1 MKRRG
6 PGRGRSSEDARF
18 LYLQQISCGTEARGG
33 EPAGYMGSSN
43 CPSNLPDC
51 WFSDMEQ
58 GFLQL
63 TALSPCFLWNQ
74 QAPGGRSWSWR
85 LSQERSLGRTSAGRN
100 CVHLKR
106 IQKGD
111 SPRRK
116 RSDSDITR
124 QPLELKL
131 KDLKPS
137 CGEDENGHR

>member
-6 PGRGRSSEDARF
+6 PGRDRSSEDARF

-63 TALSPCFLWNQ
+63 TALSPCFLRNQ
-74 QAPGGRSWSWR
+74 QAPGGVEDMEVGAGVGDR
-85 LSQERSLGRTSAGRN
+85 LESGVLGGRAWEET
-100 CVHLKR
+100 VF
-106 IQKGD
+106 
-111 SPRRK
+111 
-116 RSDSDITR
+116 T
-124 QPLELKL
+124 
-131 KDLKPS
+131 
-137 CGEDENGHR
+137 